1 MDQIEY
7 SVQQAHAYVEKGVS
21 QLEKAKTSQ
30 KSARK
35 VKRTCAAVHINMHF
49 MLPCLDSDIEEHPL
63 QTLPQPHAISEYLCG
78 YV

>member
-1 MDQIEY
+1 MLDQIEY

-35 VKRTCAAVHINMHF
+35 VLYFLSVLNQVFVNVFI
-49 MLPCLDSDIEEHPL
+49 LHPERGSV
-63 QTLPQPHAISEYLCG
+63 A
-78 YV
+78 